1 MKNYFTRLLI
11 SSELDDPLYFARVH
25 QNIADLEKKRVAH
38 FNEYGPINQ
47 KYIVL
52 MGELNMAYYRAGETQ
67 KELEIAQ
74 QIYQTS
80 QLLHGEEDEATVE
93 AMIALGTSYLDN
105 GLSTEAQSI
114 VENLLSRDFTKED
127 GPSYDLY
134 IDLLCLQ
141 ADIYYKR
148 KQFDE
153 ELLIRQQVLTIL
165 TSFQGSTSSQ
175 SIMARCAL
183 GVCLEKRY
191 AWREALE
198 QYRIIRS
205 YLDIET
211 DFASEAEKIG
221 LLVHIARCYRKL
233 GEVEDAKTLY
243 RWAHRKAHVYF
254 GPASPLALKMQR
266 ILKAAEQNKRSYHS

>member
-1 MKNYFTRLLI
+1 MENYFARLLL

-38 FNEYGPINQ
+38 FNEYGPMNQ
-47 KYIVL
+47 EYVLL
-52 MGELNMAYYRAGETQ
+52 MGDLNMAYYRAGETH
-67 KELEIAQ
+67 KELEVAQ

-80 QLLHGEEDEATVE
+80 QILHGDDNESTIE
-93 AMIALGTSYLDN
+93 AMIALGNSYLDD
-105 GLSTEAQSI
+105 GQSAEAQSI
-114 VENLLSRDFTKED
+114 VVDLLNRDYTKEN

-134 IDLLCLQ
+134 IDSLCLQ
-141 ADIYYKR
+141 ADIYHIQK
-148 KQFDE
+148 KFDE
-153 ELLIRQQVLTIL
+153 ELLLRQQVLTIL

-183 GVCLEKRY
+183 GVCLERRY

-205 YLDIET
+205 YLDIES

-233 GEVEDAKTLY
+233 GEVEDARTLY

-266 ILKAAEQNKRSYHS
+266 LLKAAEHNNR